1 MKKLAAL
8 ILCIMQLSVYS
19 QQRNDLQIIDVSQI
33 QIRVMNACENMDS
46 LTRSK
51 IFADSIYKP
60 YVEFWSGYVGE
71 EADFVSWMNTDAM
84 PALKLYNERN
94 TAVDGAKLLKQ
105 FNEIKAGMKKLTD
118 YSPAG
123 TWYIVYGPGWTDLGS
138 LSGGTMLIDLSHEH
152 NSSNENIVS
161 LFPHEITHQIMSNV
175 NKNVDTT
182 ALGPII
188 GEGFAVYMNNL
199 YWKEKFTLAQ
209 NLGYSENE
217 LKNCELQQEMVFR
230 YFQQNKFSTDKKV
243 IDSFRN
249 RSTHIATDLPGAIGY
264 YIGYRIVES
273 YVSRHGKQSWKDVF
287 IKSPGQ
293 IYAESGLN

>member
-1 MKKLAAL
+1 MKKLAVL
-8 ILCIMQLSVYS
+8 ILCIMQFSAYS

-46 LTRSK
+46 LKRSK

-118 YSPAG
+118 YSPTG

-199 YWKEKFTLAQ
+199 YWKDKFTLAQ

-217 LKNCELQQEMVFR
+217 LKNCELQQEMVHQ

-249 RSTHIATDLPGAIGY
+249 RSAHIAKDLPGAIGY
-264 YIGYRIVES
+264 YIGYRIIES